1 MTHQRLFDCQTFLPA
16 SLPASLLPPSCLLP
30 ASLLS
35 PTFPGAQDQPDPPLL
50 TPFHGLLLLS
60 WQSGQ
65 LQGHFLE
72 EGQPAARPSSVCPA
86 GMDRMSPPT
95 NPPPPRA
102 AQVFGET
109 WPVLR
114 PPSSGG
120 SQGQASQLD
129 GVGFWRDPAERYRA
143 AEPVE
148 GAGGL
153 GVSTKG
159 SRACQGSLAKS
170 KVNSKGGLQGKTWIP
185 GAPTCCLWAGRPPS
199 VPGSSL
205 DLGTCRPF

>member
-16 SLPASLLPPSCLLP
+16 SLPASLLPPSCLPLFLGLRISLIP
-30 ASLLS
+30 HSLLPS
-35 PTFPGAQDQPDPPLL
+35 MASCFLAGSLGNCRVTSWRRDSLPPGHPL
-50 TPFHGLLLLS
+50 S
-60 WQSGQ
+60 A
-65 LQGHFLE
+65 LQGWT
-72 EGQPAARPSSVCPA
+72 GCPL
-86 GMDRMSPPT
+86 PPT
-95 NPPPPRA
+95 PPPRA